1 MTSIA
6 QFYDINEDPFIVTGR
21 KIIDSLKLEVGTVYT
36 TRPNNQPGAIACD
49 NYYLYFT
56 TKGVNDVYF
65 DFLIKAFADKKECH
79 PPVKIRRGI
88 KMYITT
94 FYKCN
99 FRIVEEKLKSEF
111 WNKDETLQ
119 QTTLLKKFL
128 NDYLIQYFYD
138 YLSF

>member
-6 QFYDINEDPFIVTGR
+6 QFYDINEDPFIVIGR
-21 KIIDSLKLEVGTVYT
+21 KIIDSLKLEVGTVYKD
-36 TRPNNQPGAIACD
+36 RPNDKPGAIACD
-49 NYYLYFT
+49 SYYLYFNT
-56 TKGVNDVYF
+56 SGFNDVYF

-88 KMYITT
+88 KKYVTT

-99 FRIVEEKLKSEF
+99 FRIVDKKLKSEF
-111 WNKDETLQ
+111 WDKEETLKE
-119 QTTLLKKFL
+119 TTLLKNFL
-128 NDYLIQYFYD
+128 NEYLIQYFYD

>member
-21 KIIDSLKLEVGTVYT
+21 QIIDSLKLEVGTVYT
-36 TRPNNQPGAIACD
+36 NRPDEKPGAIACD
-49 NYYLYFT
+49 SYYLYFN
-56 TKGVNDVYF
+56 TKGFNDVYF

-88 KMYITT
+88 KHYITT

-99 FRIVEEKLKSEF
+99 FRFVEEKLKSEF
-111 WNKDETLQ
+111 WSKEETLQ
-119 QTTLLKKFL
+119 QTVVLKKFL

>member
-49 NYYLYFT
+49 SYYLYFST
-56 TKGVNDVYF
+56 EGFNDVYF

-99 FRIVEEKLKSEF
+99 FRIVEEKLKSAF
-111 WNKDETLQ
+111 WGKDETLQ
-119 QTTLLKKFL
+119 QTAFLKKFL

>member
-6 QFYDINEDPFIVTGR
+6 HFYDINEDPFIVIGR
-21 KIIDSLKLEVGTVYT
+21 KIIDSLKLEVGTVYIN
-36 TRPNNQPGAIACD
+36 RPNEKPGAIACD
-49 NYYLYFT
+49 SYYLYFNA
-56 TKGVNDVYF
+56 KEFNDVYF

-79 PPVKIRRGI
+79 PPVKIRRGL
-88 KMYITT
+88 KKYVTT

-99 FRIVEEKLKSEF
+99 FRVVEEKLKSEF
-111 WNKDETLQ
+111 WSKEETLQ
-119 QTTLLKKFL
+119 ETATLKKFL